1 MLVKE
6 NLAMPDHVLE
16 DETNQ
21 ETIEETA
28 LTSGADNSMYSKD
41 YPTG

>member
-16 DETNQ
+16 DNETNQ
-21 ETIEETA
+21 KTKEETA
-28 LTSGADNSMYSKD
+28 LTSGADTSMY
-41 YPTG
+41 